1 MEKKTKAYKI
11 PETMK
16 AWVLENKNEVKLVEK
31 SVPHPGPAEV
41 LLHVDAVA
49 ICGTDLE
56 ILERGLPA
64 MVEGGLP
71 FNKNLT
77 IGHEYMG
84 TVVELGAGVDEFKVG

>member
-56 ILERGLPA
+56 ILEGKRFMRRLWGSLYSGMLRCA
-64 MVEGGLP
+64 YGVE
-71 FNKNLT
+71 
-77 IGHEYMG
+77 
-84 TVVELGAGVDEFKVG
+84 